1 MFKRNINSIVSGLKV
16 NYIPLHAVIPSNALK
31 HPHSLC
37 TLLPWIP
44 PFPKPL
50 APSTATSHPL
60 FVFLEGAHFPS
71 FCVFSLRIPN
81 YFTALIE
88 AVSTVAVRTDFLRV
102 TDFDFHVK
110 L

>member
-1 MFKRNINSIVSGLKV
+1 MYFIALDSSLSQATGSLHSHLP
-16 NYIPLHAVIPSNALK
+16 PLVRL
-31 HPHSLC
+31 
-37 TLLPWIP
+37 
-44 PFPKPL
+44 
-50 APSTATSHPL
+50 
-60 FVFLEGAHFPS
+60 LEGAHFPS